1 MVKEEWLM
9 KFSVTVDLMVGCNWN
24 QLLRAASISAIGLPK
39 LVINQHS
46 AGCLDAV
53 LVALQG
59 PRHI

>member
-1 MVKEEWLM
+1 M
-9 KFSVTVDLMVGCNWN
+9 KFSVTVDLTVGCNWN
-24 QLLRAASISAIGLPK
+24 QLLRAASISAIGLSKP
-39 LVINQHS
+39 VINQHS